1 MDQNQNTEIRTLL
14 PELILPPI
22 NSVQPS
28 AEVSRDDIVTIID
41 SLRLEY
47 PWLTIE
53 DFLASDGN
61 LTLYFASK
69 KD

>member
-14 PELILPPI
+14 PELIHPRI
-22 NSVQPS
+22 NSAQPS
-28 AEVSRDDIVTIID
+28 AEVNHDDIMTVID
-41 SLRLEY
+41 SLRPEY